1 MRVENG
7 LKSMKALSKDLLGFI
22 LEKKL
27 HGTDVLA
34 PLAQSVVHDVDLV
47 AIEDARLDP

>member
-7 LKSMKALSKDLLGFI
+7 LKSMKALSEDLLGFV
-22 LEKKL
+22 LEQKF

-34 PLAQSVVHDVDLV
+34 PLAQSVVHDINLV
-47 AIEDARLDP
+47 AIEDARLNP